1 MNIKN
6 IYVENFRNLENQS
19 LEFSKG
25 VNVLYGLNG
34 QGKTN
39 LIEAIYYFCNGKSF
53 RALKDKEV
61 VKFGEE
67 KSRIKIEFSVFEREN
82 KGEIYIFDKKNI
94 KLNDIPIKKLSEI
107 LGFLNIVIFTPEH
120 LNLIKSG
127 PNERRKFLD
136 TFISQLKPVYF
147 KTLVDYYKVLKQKNI
162 ILKSNDESLMSTLD
176 IWDEKLVEYGVEI
189 YKYRKYF
196 LEKLSEYLSVIQAD
210 ITEKKEDIKINFLSS
225 VKGDYLDKENFLNQL
240 SKNRQR
246 ETEYRMSLIGPHRDD
261 FEFLINKK
269 NLKLYG
275 SQGQQRTCVLAMKM
289 AECEIIKEIKNEYPV
304 LLLDDIMSELD
315 INRRKYLLQKIKDF
329 QVIITCTNKDS
340 VQAENMMVYRIN
352 KGKAICETN

>member
-19 LEFSKG
+19 LKFTDG

-39 LIEAIYYFCNGKSF
+39 IIEAVYYFCNGKSF

-67 KSRIKIEFSVFEREN
+67 KSRIKIEFDAFGREN

-147 KTLVDYYKVLKQKNI
+147 KTLVDYYKVIKQKNI
-162 ILKSNDESLMSTLD
+162 ILKSNDKLMIETLD
-176 IWDEKLVEYGVEI
+176 IWDEKLSEYGTQI

-196 LEKLSEYLSVIQAD
+196 LEKLSDYLSVIQAD
-210 ITEKKEDIKINFLSS
+210 ITEKKEDIKINFVTS

-240 SKNRQR
+240 IKNRQR
-246 ETEYRMSLIGPHRDD
+246 ELEYKMALIGPHRDD
-261 FEFLINKK
+261 FEFLINEK

-275 SQGQQRTCVLAMKM
+275 SQGQQRTAVLAVKM

-315 INRRKYLLQKIKDF
+315 INRRKYLLEKIKNF
-329 QVIITCTNKDS
+329 QVIITCTNSDS
-340 VQAENMMVYRIN
+340 VQADNMKVYRIN